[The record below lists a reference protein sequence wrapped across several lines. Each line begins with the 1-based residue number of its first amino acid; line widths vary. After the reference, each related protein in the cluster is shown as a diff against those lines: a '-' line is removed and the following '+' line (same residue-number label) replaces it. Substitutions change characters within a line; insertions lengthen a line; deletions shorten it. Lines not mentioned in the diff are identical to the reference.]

1 MLQLKTT
8 NGNVT
13 DNPMEIET
21 SLVNHFKQSYEGS
34 VSGDLDSILEEIT
47 PLPVPRLFDQ
57 QHALLNKL
65 VTSEEIESIFF

>member
-47 PLPVPRLFDQ
+47 K
-57 QHALLNKL
+57 LNL
-65 VTSEEIESIFF
+65 